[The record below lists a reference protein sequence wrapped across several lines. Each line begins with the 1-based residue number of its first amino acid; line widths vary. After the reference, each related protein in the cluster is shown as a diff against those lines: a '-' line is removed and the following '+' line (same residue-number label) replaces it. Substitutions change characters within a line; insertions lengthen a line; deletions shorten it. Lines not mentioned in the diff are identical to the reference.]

1 MDMFRVCPHC
11 DFEWHQEDGDSCPAC
26 SMDPEDESKS
36 ARASERYSGGAFGTG
51 PNPGH
56 MQGFYK
62 ALGLLAL
69 VFLLY
74 VLLGGN

>member
-1 MDMFRVCPHC
+1 
-11 DFEWHQEDGDSCPAC
+11 
-26 SMDPEDESKS
+26 MDPEDESKS